1 MHCTPPD
8 SDTSLAFP
16 ARPEHTCRY
25 SRSCSYCCS
34 LPSTLLP
41 KQNTSTSQNLCSL
54 PLIRE
59 LQGMVDSPMCRSDTQ
74 TVDCHIWS
82 ACINRAPCRAS
93 TTGCYRKLGVIVNWL
108 TARAIRKRL
117 VAPGTYSALFRQA
130 RAGWSCCC
138 AFPSVHRLISG
149 GRGQNREQQQ
159 AGTAHAYSLEPAE
172 AASIIGN
179 ASFLR
184 AWALCQLTLM

>member
-82 ACINRAPCRAS
+82 ACMHRAPCRAS
-93 TTGCYRKLGVIVNWL
+93 TTGCYRKLADSTSNSEEIGGTRHIQCTLSPGQSGLVLLLRISQCAQADQRWPRPEPRA
-108 TARAIRKRL
+108 TAGRHCAC
-117 VAPGTYSALFRQA
+117 LF
-130 RAGWSCCC
+130 
-138 AFPSVHRLISG
+138 
-149 GRGQNREQQQ
+149 
-159 AGTAHAYSLEPAE
+159 AGT
-172 AASIIGN
+172 
-179 ASFLR
+179 R
-184 AWALCQLTLM
+184 